1 MSVPFEHD
9 AEIDPELML
18 DHVLQFRKYGSA
30 ECPLWIAPSVD
41 DSACDGTGST
51 GAVSVAFDRPSLSPG
66 RAFKDIQ
73 TGAGTH
79 PSTTPNLNARVMI
92 EM

>member
-30 ECPLWIAPSVD
+30 ECPLGLRRLLMIPHV
-41 DSACDGTGST
+41 TGP
-51 GAVSVAFDRPSLSPG
+51 AQPVRSLSPLTG
-66 RAFKDIQ
+66 RA
-73 TGAGTH
+73 
-79 PSTTPNLNARVMI
+79 
-92 EM
+92 